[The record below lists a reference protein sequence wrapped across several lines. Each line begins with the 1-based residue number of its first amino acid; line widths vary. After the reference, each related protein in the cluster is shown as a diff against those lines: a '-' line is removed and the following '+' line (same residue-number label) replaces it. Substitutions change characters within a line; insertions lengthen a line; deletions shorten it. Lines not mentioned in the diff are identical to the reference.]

1 MTSLHRLARRIPLR
15 PHRFVLSATR
25 CYEPPTRFFQT
36 KSAGARRPNPYSTAP
51 HISND
56 PSSSSYIQPMTIH
69 DKPILSHLD
78 HVVLTVADI
87 DASVEF
93 YVKVL
98 GMKKEVFGPKGKER
112 VALSFGSQKVC
123 FLSVLTPHCLTSTLT
138 SSIAQIN
145 LQHERAKI
153 EPHAEE
159 ATKGS
164 ADLCFI
170 TPHPIPSIISHLQAL
185 DAQDN
190 WIHPHFRTL
199 SANSNTGY
207 FSSQKEQEETLLEP
221 CVRTGAK
228 GKIRSVYLRDPDGN
242 LVEISNYEPGL
253 V

>member
-1 MTSLHRLARRIPLR
+1 
-15 PHRFVLSATR
+15 
-25 CYEPPTRFFQT
+25 
-36 KSAGARRPNPYSTAP
+36 
-51 HISND
+51 
-56 PSSSSYIQPMTIH
+56 MTIH

-112 VALSFGSQKVC
+112 VALSFGSQK
-123 FLSVLTPHCLTSTLT
+123 
-138 SSIAQIN
+138 IN

-170 TPHPIPSIISHLQAL
+170 TPHAITSIISHLQAL
-185 DAQDN
+185 DAQHN
-190 WIHPHFRTL
+190 WVHPHFRSL